1 MVRYTEVCWH
11 VQSYCHLDLF
21 SELRAKQLQQIPKVE
36 HATHTNGLS
45 IDTQGYVA
53 KLHID

>member
-1 MVRYTEVCWH
+1 MLRYAGTCRVTVTWAK
-11 VQSYCHLDLF
+11 LDLF
-21 SELRAKQLQQIPKVE
+21 SELRAKLIPKVE

-53 KLHID
+53 ELHID